1 MTTNIQNFISEAKV
15 NGGGSYNL
23 NTGVTNP
30 NKGYMVSIEGCEE
43 IHKDFP
49 TGESIRDYIFTH
61 SEQLAM
67 DNKYLGIWYNDKKQQ
82 WYLDVSIN
90 IGNRGKA
97 RLFGSINKQEA
108 IWDCANGKE
117 IKLADSEYI
126 FARRCSY
133 CFEGMN
139 SGWIVDDGDTYIKH
153 EETALAIAKSKGHNS
168 IEEAYEHDEM
178 YYTEW
183 EIDEDMHFVSS
194 SPDGSFAS
202 MVITQL

>member
-1 MTTNIQNFISEAKV
+1 MTNIQNFIIEAKA
-15 NGGGSYNL
+15 NGGGSYSL
-23 NTGVTNP
+23 NTGKTNP

-43 IHKDFP
+43 IHKEIP
-49 TGESIRDYIFTH
+49 TDESIREYILTH

-90 IGNRGKA
+90 IDDRDKA

-117 IKLADSEYI
+117 IKLADSEYK

-139 SGWIVDDGDTYIKH
+139 AGWIVDDGDAYIKH
-153 EETALAIAKSKGHNS
+153 EETALAVAKSKGHNS

-183 EIDEDMHFVSS
+183 TTDEDEYYVSNK
-194 SPDGSFAS
+194 PDGSFAWL
-202 MVITQL
+202 VTQL